1 VGRVHSGDRRV
12 SPPHL
17 RIADRAVALRAVKL
31 MGRLLDAEGRAV
43 GYEQVDVWA

>member
-1 VGRVHSGDRRV
+1 MSLQGRPSF
-12 SPPHL
+12 
-17 RIADRAVALRAVKL
+17 AT